1 MKQKLLYLLRSIRNL
16 DQKKIC
22 PNCNGERLS
31 RIDQKYFVTQLL
43 KCESCCLSFR
53 YPTDEKSFLND
64 FYQDSYHAEYSEE
77 TQSITELPTD
87 AELKEMII
95 KNFPNKRDHS
105 PFIKALLKSNNGKI
119 LDYGCSWGYS
129 VFHLKTAGFD
139 AEGFEISRPRA
150 TYGKKLNVN
159 IHYLQE
165 NVPNG
170 FDLIM
175 SNHAIEHLP
184 VISDFIKFC
193 SSKLNKDGIFMAFC
207 PNGSPEYRKREP
219 DVFHVNWGFLHPN
232 YLDVEFAMT
241 AFKQNPY
248 LILTGDWNY
257 DTTTLS
263 SWDSNSQTVGDKRDG
278 KELLIISKP
287 NVRI

>member
-1 MKQKLLYLLRSIRNL
+1 MNQKIDYLFRSIIHYHKRT
-16 DQKKIC
+16 IC
-22 PNCNGERLS
+22 PNCG
-31 RIDQKYFVTQLL
+31 RIAGDLIDRKYFFTRLL
-43 KCESCCLSFR
+43 KCNECRLSVR
-53 YPTDEKSFLND
+53 YPTDSSEFLTK
-64 FYQDSYHAEYSEE
+64 FYQSEYNACYSDE
-77 TQSITELPTD
+77 TSSITNLPSDEELYR
-87 AELKEMII
+87 LMKV
-95 KNFPNKRDHS
+95 NFPDKRDHS
-105 PFIKALLKSNNGKI
+105 RFVTALLKSNNGKI

-150 TYGKKLNVN
+150 TYGKKLNVS

-165 NVPNG
+165 SVPVG

-193 SSKLNKDGIFMAFC
+193 SSRLKKDGIFMAFC

-219 DVFHVNWGFLHPN
+219 GVFHVNWGFLHPN

-257 DTTTLS
+257 DTMTLS
-263 SWDSNSQTVGDKRDG
+263 SWDGNSQIVSDKRDG